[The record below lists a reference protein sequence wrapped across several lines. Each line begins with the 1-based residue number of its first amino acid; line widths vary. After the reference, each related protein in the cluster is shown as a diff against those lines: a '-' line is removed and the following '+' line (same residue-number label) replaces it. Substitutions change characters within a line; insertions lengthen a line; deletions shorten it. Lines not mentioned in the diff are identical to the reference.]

1 MSISEILQTIIC
13 KIRILFGIFVMKYVR
28 LCTTDP
34 YYNLAVEEYLF
45 RNAKEDV
52 FMLWQNEPSVICG
65 KNQNVYAEVDI
76 ALAKEK
82 GIHLCRRITG
92 GGAVYHDLGNLNY
105 TFISVGGDQKPLD
118 FESFSRPICRAI
130 EAMGIPCRLSGRNDI
145 ECDAG
150 KFSGNAQHAEGGRIL
165 HHGTLL
171 FDTDFSV
178 LGSVLKVDKEK
189 LAYRAVKSVRARVV
203 NLLSL
208 LEEKITVD
216 SFIARIEK
224 NICEALRITPGE
236 IPQSEEIEA
245 ICARNRSAEWIFSDK
260 RFLTSYE
267 VQRKK
272 KYPFGLVEVH
282 LSLARDRIQDIKI
295 LGDFFGTEP
304 IETLENALVGM
315 DVNALSPI
323 DPSPYIGGMQFEE
336 LCDLLK

>member
-1 MSISEILQTIIC
+1 
-13 KIRILFGIFVMKYVR
+13 MKYVR
-28 LCTTDP
+28 LKTTDP

-45 RNAKEDV
+45 RHADEDV

-65 KNQNVYAEVDI
+65 KNQNVYAEVDLSF
-76 ALAKEK
+76 AEK
-82 GIHLCRRITG
+82 NGIHLCRRITG

-105 TFISVGGDQKPLD
+105 TFISVGGEQKPLD
-118 FESFSRPICRAI
+118 FASFSRPICRAI

-145 ECDAG
+145 ECEGG
-150 KFSGNAQHAEGGRIL
+150 KFSGNAQHAEEGRIL

-171 FDTDFSV
+171 FNTDFSV

-203 NLLSL
+203 NLHDLL
-208 LEEKITVD
+208 LEKIPMD
-216 SFIARIEK
+216 AFISRIETSV
-224 NICEALRITPGE
+224 CEALHITPLE

-245 ICARNRSAEWIFSDK
+245 ICARNRSREWIFSDK
-260 RFLTSYE
+260 RYLTSYE

-282 LSLARDRIQDIKI
+282 LSLARDQIQAIKI

-315 DVNALSPI
+315 DVNALSFI
-323 DPSPYIGGMQFEE
+323 DPSPYIGGMTFEE